1 MVFDINDGIL
11 FPSSTIFCK
20 KKSDQYYYLRAS
32 EYSLPRSL
40 VVRVMLQG
48 MTAVLTIS
56 RLASLELV
64 RLRIPPSVSR
74 PEQGGQAVDIYIDTF
89 INNF

>member
-74 PEQGGQAVDIYIDTF
+74 PEQGGQAVHIYIDTF
-89 INNF
+89 HKNF